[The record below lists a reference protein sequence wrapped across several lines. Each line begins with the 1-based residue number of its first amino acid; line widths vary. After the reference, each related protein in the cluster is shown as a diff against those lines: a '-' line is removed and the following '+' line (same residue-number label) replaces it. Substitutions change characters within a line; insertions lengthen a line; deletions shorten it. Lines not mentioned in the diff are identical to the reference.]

1 MSSQVERE
9 ADNVVAN
16 EVETAAEVVEVSGAV
31 TADASDEA
39 EGPAKARYD
48 REHMSRIGKL
58 GSQAVV
64 KKYGL
69 RFYSEIARRNRG
81 RAKKRTTT
89 TEPEQA

>member
-16 EVETAAEVVEVSGAV
+16 EVETAAEVVEVAEAV
-31 TADASDEA
+31 TADASEA
-39 EGPAKARYD
+39 DSTAKARYD

-81 RAKKRTTT
+81 RAKKRAST